1 MPVGHRRAM
10 PWTPFLIGLLAL
22 MVFVIFLSVKEDE
35 SEELKSL
42 RKKAE
47 ANDPASMLELADCY
61 GLGKLG
67 AERSISRSISWLEK
81 AGLSDDPEARKKSSS
96 KLAFLF
102 SFGVGELERPEEA
115 LMWSERA
122 FKLGDNTAMVLCS
135 FNHKRLGNIRMAYQY
150 ALAEARWSHDQSK
163 IEKVEADYE
172 KLIPSDARKKY
183 RKEAEALDPVN
194 MMNARADEVLL
205 KCLAMTATLGDA
217 DSQYEMGMHHL
228 KGEMGLKKSRENAIA
243 WLQRAAA
250 NGQQKAIEKLA
261 ELDGSK

>member
-1 MPVGHRRAM
+1 MPVTHRLAM

-22 MVFVIFLSVKEDE
+22 MVFVIFISVKEDE

-67 AERSISRSISWLEK
+67 AARSISRSMSWLEK
-81 AGLSDDPEARKKSSS
+81 AALSEDPEVRKKSSS

-102 SFGVGELERPEEA
+102 TFGVGEWGRPEEA
-115 LMWSERA
+115 LIWSERA
-122 FKLGDNTAMVLCS
+122 YKLGDNTAIMLCS

-150 ALAEARWSHDQSK
+150 ALAEARWSNDRDK
-163 IEKVEADYE
+163 IEKVEAEYE
-172 KLIPSDARKKY
+172 KLLTPAVRKICS
-183 RKEAEALDPVN
+183 KEAEALDPLK
-194 MMNARADEVLL
+194 MMNARTDEVLL
-205 KCLAMTATLGDA
+205 KSLAIIATLGGA

-228 KGEMGLKKSRENAIA
+228 KGEMGLPKSRENAIG
-243 WLQRAAA
+243 WFRRAAA
-250 NGQQKAIEKLA
+250 NGHQKAIEKLA

>member
-1 MPVGHRRAM
+1 M
-10 PWTPFLIGLLAL
+10 PWAPILIGLLAVV
-22 MVFVIFLSVKEDE
+22 VFVIFMNVQEDE
-35 SEELKSL
+35 SDELRTL

-67 AERSISRSISWLEK
+67 AARSISRSMSWLEK
-81 AGLSDDPEARKKSSS
+81 AALSEDPEVRKKSSS

-102 SFGVGELERPEEA
+102 TFGVGELERPEEA

-122 FKLGDNTAMVLCS
+122 YKLGDNTAMLLCS

-163 IEKVEADYE
+163 IEKVEAEYE
-172 KLIPSDARKKY
+172 KLLTPAVRKICG
-183 RKEAEALDPVN
+183 KEAEALDPLK

-205 KCLAMTATLGDA
+205 KSLALIATLGDA
-217 DSQYEMGMHHL
+217 DSQYEMGIHHL
-228 KGEMGLKKSRENAIA
+228 KGEMGLPKSRENAIG
-243 WLQRAAA
+243 WFRRAAA
-250 NGQQKAIEKLA
+250 NGHQKAINKLA
-261 ELDGSK
+261 ELEGLK

>member
-1 MPVGHRRAM
+1 MS
-10 PWTPFLIGLLAL
+10 WLPFLIGLLAL

-81 AGLSDDPEARKKSSS
+81 AALSQDFEVRKKSSS

-102 SFGVGELERPEEA
+102 TFGVGELERPEEA

-122 FKLGDNTAMVLCS
+122 YKLGDSNAMSMCS
-135 FNHKRLGNIRMAYQY
+135 LNHKRLGNFRMAYQY
-150 ALAEARWSHDQSK
+150 ALAEARWTQDRSK
-163 IEKVEADYE
+163 IDKVEAEYE
-172 KLIPSDARKKY
+172 KLLTPAVRKICS
-183 RKEAEALDPVN
+183 KEAEALDPLK

-205 KCLAMTATLGDA
+205 KCLAITATLGDA

-243 WLQRAAA
+243 WLRRAAA

-261 ELDGSK
+261 ELDASK